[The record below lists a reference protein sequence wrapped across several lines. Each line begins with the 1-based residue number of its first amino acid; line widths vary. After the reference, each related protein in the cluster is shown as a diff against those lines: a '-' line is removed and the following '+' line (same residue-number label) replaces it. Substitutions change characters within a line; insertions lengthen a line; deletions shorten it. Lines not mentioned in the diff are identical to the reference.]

1 MSIFLP
7 GQKRQYN
14 FLLKN
19 YTEKPASILVIGS
32 ASEQLAILL
41 NEKFKVRVDVIVED
55 YESLMNSK
63 LVLAGEDMITVR
75 MMNFD
80 STDFSSEQF
89 DLVYAQASISLTN
102 RNKIVKEIKRILK
115 PGGYFSVGEVVA
127 LKKEYPAFV
136 KNLFDEANMLPLFC
150 EETEQYYRDRKFNV
164 IAVTSLSDTLAEFYM
179 ESAKNLRS
187 AEIGLSDKEKSYYK
201 KLVNRISHESNAYL
215 KLGGDKFIGFDTLL
229 LRKEAS

>member
-19 YTEKPASILVIGS
+19 YAEKPNAILVVGS
-32 ASEQLAILL
+32 ASEQLSVLL
-41 NEKFKVRVDVIVED
+41 NTKFKAPVDLIVED

-63 LVLAGEDMITVR
+63 LVLSGEESITVR

-80 STDFSSEQF
+80 STDFANEQF

-115 PGGYFSVGEVVA
+115 PGGYFSVGETTSLRKDFPV
-127 LKKEYPAFV
+127 FV
-136 KNLFDEANMLPLFC
+136 KNLFDEANILPLFS
-150 EETEQYYRDRKFNV
+150 EEIEKYYTERKFKI
-164 IAVTSLSDTLAEFYM
+164 IAKTNLTDTLAAFYS
-179 ESAKNLRS
+179 ESAQQLKQTE
-187 AEIGLSDKEKSYYK
+187 AGLNDKEKSYYK
-201 KLVNRISHESNAYL
+201 KLVNRIGHESNAYL
-215 KLGGDKFIGFDTLL
+215 KLGGDKYIGFETLL
-229 LRKEAS
+229 LQKEQS